1 MGRVKRET
9 HSLRTSSIVHIPV
22 VLGHLIDPISLN
34 GIKRSIQGNAGLFVM
49 FARRTLSPE
58 ASLRTITGD
67 TREKDLSSA
76 MYAETNL
83 DTKAIEQ
90 ST

>member
-1 MGRVKRET
+1 
-9 HSLRTSSIVHIPV
+9 
-22 VLGHLIDPISLN
+22 
-34 GIKRSIQGNAGLFVM
+34 M

-83 DTKAIEQ
+83 DTKVSVSVLE
-90 ST
+90 